1 MKILKVISL
10 QNKKIKLDVLPEI
23 GGRIS
28 SLICDDFHVL
38 RPIPLHD
45 LKSIHL
51 FKGGSFPLAP
61 FSNRI
66 KNAKFRFNG
75 LEYNLNQN
83 AFPHA
88 IHGHGYLSEWS
99 IIEQSNSS
107 VILIYRHEADKFGW
121 PWSYEITQSIYLTAF
136 SCKIELKLLNNSKN
150 IMPFGFGIHP
160 FFNFNDEIKLR
171 FNASREWV
179 GQPED
184 FPTKT
189 KPIENNFNFR
199 NGKALWNNE
208 KTVCYENFSGKV
220 QIIWPNKKKK
230 ITMKVDKIFNHLIV
244 HVPKREEYFCI
255 EPVSH
260 PTDGF
265 NLIHG
270 KKENIDCKYL
280 EPNEYISG
288 LIELDIEQ

>member
-1 MKILKVISL
+1 MKTLKVITL
-10 QNKKIKLDVLPEI
+10 QNKKIKLNLLPEI

-28 SLICDDFHVL
+28 SLIFDDFHVL

-45 LKSIHL
+45 IKSL
-51 FKGGSFPLAP
+51 FLYKGGSFPLVP

-66 KNAKFRFNG
+66 KNAKFKFN
-75 LEYNLNQN
+75 ESEFNLNQN

-99 IIEQSNSS
+99 ILEQTNASAK
-107 VILIYRHEADKFGW
+107 IIYRHHGGKLGW
-121 PWSYEITQSIYLTAF
+121 PWSYEITQSIH
-136 SCKIELKLLNNSKN
+136 LNNLSCLMQFKLMNKSKS

-160 FFNFNDEIKLR
+160 FFNFNDEIRLK
-171 FNASREWV
+171 FKASKEWD

-189 KPIENNFNFR
+189 KPIENNFNIR
-199 NGKALWNNE
+199 NGRALWKNE
-208 KTVCYENFSGKV
+208 KTVCYENFDGKI
-220 QIIWPNKKKK
+220 QIIWPYKKKK
-230 ITMKVDKIFNHLIV
+230 ITIKADKIFNHLIV
-244 HVPKREEYFCI
+244 HVPKGEEYFCV

-265 NLIHG
+265 NLIQA
-270 KKENIDCKYL
+270 KEENISSWFL
-280 EPNEYISG
+280 VPNDYIDG
-288 LIELDIEQ
+288 LIEIELEK

>member
-1 MKILKVISL
+1 MNTLKIITL
-10 QNKKIKLDVLPEI
+10 QNNKIKLDLLPEV

-28 SLICDDFHVL
+28 SLICDDFHFL
-38 RPIPLHD
+38 RPIPLHN
-45 LKSIHL
+45 LKSLHL
-51 FKGGSFPLAP
+51 FKGGSFPLVP

-66 KNAKFRFNG
+66 KNAKFNFNE

-99 IIEQSNSS
+99 IVERSNASAK
-107 VILIYRHEADKFGW
+107 IIYRHQPDELGW
-121 PWSYEITQSIYLTAF
+121 PWSYEITQSIHLNNF
-136 SCKIELKLLNNSKN
+136 SCIIELKLTNSSN
-150 IMPFGFGIHP
+150 SIMPFGFGIHP
-160 FFNFNDEIKLR
+160 FFNFNDEIRLK
-171 FNASREWV
+171 FFASREWD

-189 KPIENNFNFR
+189 KAIENNFNIR
-199 NGKALWNNE
+199 NGRALWKNE
-208 KTVCYENFSGKV
+208 KTVCYENFAGKV
-220 QIIWPNKKKK
+220 KIIWPYKKKK

-244 HVPKREEYFCI
+244 HVPKGEEYFCI

-265 NLIHG
+265 NLMQV
-270 KKENIDCKYL
+270 KKENLDSWFL
-280 EPNEYISG
+280 APNENING
-288 LIELDIEQ
+288 LIELDLEK

>member
-1 MKILKVISL
+1 MNTLKVITL
-10 QNKKIKLDVLPEI
+10 QNNKIKLDLLPEI

-38 RPIPLHD
+38 RPIPVHD

-51 FKGGSFPLAP
+51 FKGGSFPLVP

-66 KNAKFRFNG
+66 KNAKFNFNE

-99 IIEQSNSS
+99 IVERSNASAK
-107 VILIYRHEADKFGW
+107 IIYRHQPDKLGW
-121 PWSYEITQSIYLTAF
+121 PWSYEITQSIHLNNF
-136 SCKIELKLLNNSKN
+136 SCIIELKLTNSSN
-150 IMPFGFGIHP
+150 SIMPFGFGIHP
-160 FFNFNDEIKLR
+160 FFNFNDEIRLK
-171 FNASREWV
+171 FSASREWD

-189 KPIENNFNFR
+189 KAIENNFNIR
-199 NGKALWNNE
+199 NGRALWKNE
-208 KTVCYENFSGKV
+208 KTVCYENFAGKV
-220 QIIWPNKKKK
+220 KIIWPYKKKK

-244 HVPKREEYFCI
+244 HVPKGGEYFCI

-265 NLIHG
+265 NLMQA
-270 KKENIDCKYL
+270 KKENLDSWFL
-280 EPNEYISG
+280 APNENING
-288 LIELDIEQ
+288 LIELDLEN